1 MFENIDVPGDVV
13 IQRASS
19 SLHSFKMAQV
29 SDSVL
34 PSNAIPSYSLQS
46 ARIPNT
52 VKWRKPEKDIIK
64 LNSDVSLAKTD
75 LWGIGVVARNCEGLA
90 MASGTWLRH
99 GIPCA
104 TTAEAWGIYQAM
116 VFAGDCGFSK
126 FEFESD
132 NGNLLRCLM
141 DLERKIAVI

>member
-1 MFENIDVPGDVV
+1 M

-34 PSNAIPSYSLQS
+34 PSNAIPSYS
-46 ARIPNT
+46 
-52 VKWRKPEKDIIK
+52 
-64 LNSDVSLAKTD
+64 